1 MRDNNNNSKQTQQ
14 FIFTDDSTNRLISQA
29 AMNKLH
35 ERLVKRLKFQRERI
49 KSQVAEREQIRM
61 KVE

>member
-1 MRDNNNNSKQTQQ
+1 
-14 FIFTDDSTNRLISQA
+14 LISQA

-61 KVE
+61 KVG